1 MRPARPSAPPRSP
14 AQLLPGSGDAP
25 GTGSRKGIHLVAPK
39 KRKTGAPPTAAAQA
53 FAEMKVILY
62 LAAGAA
68 AFSFG
73 AKKGAKSAPKA
84 SAGRQVAKGGQTAST
99 IVVPDT
105 LKPFAG
111 FGNPNIV
118 AQRAAEREA
127 KKAETLSKLIP
138 TSVVQCRT

>member
-1 MRPARPSAPPRSP
+1 MRPRSP
-14 AQLLPGSGDAP
+14 RGRFPAARAAP
-25 GTGSRKGIHLVAPK
+25 GRHPASGIQLVRPK
-39 KRKTGAPPTAAAQA
+39 KASRQRATHRRAAQA
-53 FAEMKVILY
+53 FVEMKNILY

-73 AKKGAKSAPKA
+73 AKKGAKSTPKP
-84 SAGRQVAKGGQTAST
+84 SGGRQVAKGGQTAST